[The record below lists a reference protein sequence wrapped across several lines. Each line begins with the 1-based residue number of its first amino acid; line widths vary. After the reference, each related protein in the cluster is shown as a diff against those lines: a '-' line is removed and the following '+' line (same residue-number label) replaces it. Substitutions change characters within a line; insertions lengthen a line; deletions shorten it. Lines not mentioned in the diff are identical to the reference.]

1 MKTKHNTVKV
11 VLVTLAVFVLLT
23 WILPAAYFQNSYVEQ
38 GRVQMGIADL
48 FSYPTTALSYFGYIA
63 LYILVV
69 GGFYGILSKIGAYR
83 TLLDKLSSAF
93 KKHGKVAVSII
104 MVLLAVITSICGLQL
119 GLIIFFP
126 FLISLILLM
135 GYDKIVAVLTV
146 VGSTMIGVAG
156 TTFAYSNTSII
167 ISVLSLKITS
177 NMLVKV
183 IILVLGLALLI
194 FNTVRYISKIE
205 KEEKAAA
212 KKKLAE
218 EKKAKKEEEKKAT
231 KSTTKKAAKD
241 TKTTKT
247 TAKKSTKT
255 TVAAEKKEEVKV
267 VKAAGKYDEF
277 IPKEVRGKHNVWPL
291 VVILSLVFIV
301 MILAFISWSNAFSNT
316 AFESATKSVTE
327 FKIFGF
333 ALFGKLL
340 GNINAFGSWTLAD
353 LMGLMIV
360 AAGLLMIIY
369 KVKFSE
375 GLEAFAAGAKK
386 ALEPAVLVILIY
398 TGLVIVTYH
407 PFQLVI
413 YKFLFGFTKGFNVIT
428 STIAAM
434 LSSVFNTEPLYAFQS
449 VLPYFASLVSKK
461 STLAIVGVVYQ
472 SIYGITMLIAP
483 TSVVLMTVLS
493 YLGVSYKEWLKNIW
507 KLFLELLAV
516 LIIIFLILVLI

>member
-119 GLIIFFP
+119 GLIMFFP
-126 FLISLILLM
+126 FLISLVLLM
-135 GYDKIVAVLTV
+135 GYDKIVAALTI
-146 VGSTMIGVAG
+146 VGSTMIGIAG

-167 ISVLSLKITS
+167 ISTLSLKITS

-231 KSTTKKAAKD
+231 KSTPKKATKD

-255 TVAAEKKEEVKV
+255 TVAAEKNEEVKV

-277 IPKEVRGKHNVWPL
+277 IPKAVRGKHNVWPL

-428 STIAAM
+428 STIAAI
-434 LSSVFNTEPLYAFQS
+434 LSSVFNAEPLYAFQS
-449 VLPYFASLVSKK
+449 VLPYLASLVSKK